1 MSKAIKVC
9 IISISTLVL
18 ILVLL
23 LTLVFT
29 IKDVKANLLI
39 TSASNTL
46 TNESVMTELKSQD
59 VLPYNQSVFF
69 LNRNKVTADIE
80 KTIPKIKVVNLEI
93 TFPNAININYTERVP
108 VFAVKISN
116 STYSYAIVDEDF
128 KVISLSMTDADYIN
142 FSFTELQKNDESQ
155 LVKKEISFDNLRAGD
170 FMCHNYLKELK
181 AFFSLLKQYKTT
193 ESALIKIY
201 ENIEVYMRHTLEN
214 DHLSIKFKTIK
225 GYNVDIYNF
234 SNDTDRKV
242 KQLLSIV
249 SNSEITANQII
260 GD

>member
-1 MSKAIKVC
+1 MSKAVKVC

-155 LVKKEISFDNLRAGD
+155 LVKKEISFDNLKAGD

-201 ENIEVYMRHTLEN
+201 ENIEVYMRHTLESDN
-214 DHLSIKFKTIK
+214 LSIKFKTIK